1 MTQRNIDTG
10 LRELKQ
16 HLVHM
21 AGYVEL
27 AIDKVI
33 QAWQHRSLEKLAEV
47 YAIENNVNAAHIQI
61 DADCLRLLATQQ
73 PLASDLR
80 LILATIKMNNDLERM
95 VDQAVNIGHNLE
107 HYLKTKDPQLDVS
120 DIEKMAGEVKGMVR
134 TAIDA
139 FVRQDEILART
150 VIRTDDT
157 VDDLKNDIFVNVL
170 AYLKT
175 HPQTIEQ
182 GLNVIL
188 IARNLERIGDHA
200 TNIAEDVIFSC
211 SGKDIRHFGLK
222 TTKDK
227 S

>member
-1 MTQRNIDTG
+1 MRRNIDPG
-10 LRELKQ
+10 LAELKQ
-16 HLVHM
+16 HLVRM
-21 AGYVEL
+21 AGFVES
-27 AIDKVI
+27 AIERVT
-33 QAWQHRSLEKLAEV
+33 QAWQQRSIDKLKEV
-47 YAIENNVNAAHIQI
+47 YAIENNVNAAHMQI

-80 LILATIKMNNDLERM
+80 LIIATIKMNNDFERM
-95 VDQAVNIGHNLE
+95 VDQTVNIGHNLE
-107 HYLKTKDPQLDVS
+107 YYLKSEDMKLDVS
-120 DIEKMAGEVKGMVR
+120 DIEKMASEVKSMVR

-139 FVRQDEILART
+139 FVSQNEIMARA

-157 VDDLKNDIFVNVL
+157 VDDLKDQIFKTVL
-170 AYLKT
+170 EYLKS

-211 SGKDIRHFGLK
+211 SGQDIRHYGLTHAPK
-222 TTKDK
+222 P
-227 S
+227 